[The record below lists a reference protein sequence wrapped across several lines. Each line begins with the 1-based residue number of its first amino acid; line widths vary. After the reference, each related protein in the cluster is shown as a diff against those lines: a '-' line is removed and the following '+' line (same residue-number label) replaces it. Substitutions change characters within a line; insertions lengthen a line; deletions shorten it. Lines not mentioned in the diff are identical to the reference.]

1 MKMIGKTIASATPQ
15 TPVKILVVDDEM
27 AICELMK
34 INLEVAGFSVDIANS
49 AEEALRK
56 HLADYSLMV
65 FDIMMG
71 EMSGLEL
78 VSKVR
83 SLPEVADVPII
94 VCTALGDE
102 APLVD
107 GFTRGA
113 DDYIKKPFSMKEFVL
128 RVKSLLRRTKQ
139 SPPATVCYKTLS
151 LDQTSKTCRIGDE
164 EIALTKKEF
173 DLLYLFL
180 SNPNKIFSRD
190 EILDSIWEKNIYVV
204 DRTIDVNINRLRK
217 KIGEYESNI
226 VTKQGYGYGFK
237 EDI

>member
-1 MKMIGKTIASATPQ
+1 MIMDAEPLN
-15 TPVKILVVDDEM
+15 ILVVDDEA

-34 INLEVAGFSVDIANS
+34 INLELVGYVVDVAYS
-49 AEEALRK
+49 AESVLK
-56 HLADYSLMV
+56 MDLSKYSLMV

-78 VSKVR
+78 VSKIRENKVT
-83 SLPEVADVPII
+83 ADVPII

-102 APLVD
+102 APLVE

-128 RVKSLLRRTKQ
+128 RVQRLLKRIHVNLQSVVVYEDLELDTISKSCKI
-139 SPPATVCYKTLS
+139 AGK
-151 LDQTSKTCRIGDE
+151 
-164 EIALTKKEF
+164 EISLTKKEF

-180 SNPNKIFSRD
+180 TNRNKIFSRE
-190 EILDSIWEKNIYVV
+190 EILDKVWDKNVYVV

-217 KIGEYESNI
+217 KLGIYESRI
-226 VTKQGYGYGFK
+226 ITKQGYGYGFK
-237 EDI
+237 E

>member
-1 MKMIGKTIASATPQ
+1 MKMIGKTVT

-56 HLADYSLMV
+56 PLIDYSLMV

-83 SLPEVADVPII
+83 SMPDVADVPII

-139 SPPATVCYKTLS
+139 SHPATMAYKTLS
-151 LDQTSKTCRIGDE
+151 LDQMSKTCRIGDE

-217 KIGEYESNI
+217 KIGNYESNI
-226 VTKQGYGYGFK
+226 ITKQGYGYGFK

>member
-1 MKMIGKTIASATPQ
+1 MKMIGKTVT

-56 HLADYSLMV
+56 PLIDYSLMV

-83 SLPEVADVPII
+83 SMPDVADVPII

-139 SPPATVCYKTLS
+139 SHPATVAYKTLS
-151 LDQTSKTCRIGDE
+151 LDQMSKTCRIGDE

-217 KIGEYESNI
+217 KIGNYESNI
-226 VTKQGYGYGFK
+226 ITKQGYGYGFK